1 MVDAAPQLGEGDRP
15 LHVAVIMDGNGRWAR
30 ARGMPRS
37 LGHREGAK
45 AVRRAVEAACELGVG
60 YLTLFGFS
68 SENWSRPA
76 QEIGDLMDL
85 LRFYLRRE
93 IADLHNDGIRFRVIG
108 DRGKLSP
115 DIVTLIENGERLTA
129 ANTRMVLTVALSYG
143 GRRELTGVVR
153 RIAEE
158 VAAGRL
164 DPAAIDEDVVAARLD
179 TADLPDPDL
188 LIRTS
193 GEKRISNFLLW
204 QIAYTEFVFLDVL
217 WPDFG
222 RPHLEGALEEFAR
235 RDRRFGRATGQGSR

>member
-37 LGHREGAK
+37 FGHREGAK
-45 AVRRAVEAACELGVG
+45 AVRRAVEAASDLGVG

-76 QEIGDLMDL
+76 QEVVDLMEL

-93 IADLHNDGIRFRVIG
+93 IAELHKDGIRFRVIG
-108 DRGKLSP
+108 DRSRLSP

-129 ANTRMVLTVALSYG
+129 GNTRMVLTVALSYG
-143 GRRELTGVVR
+143 GRRELTDAVR
-153 RIAEE
+153 RIAED
-158 VAAGRL
+158 VAAGTL
-164 DPAAIDEDVVAARLD
+164 DPSAIDEELVASRLD
-179 TADLPDPDL
+179 TAYMPDPDL

-204 QIAYTEFVFLDVL
+204 QIAYSEFVFMDVL
-217 WPDFG
+217 WPDFD
-222 RPHLEGALEEFAR
+222 RSHLEAALDEFAR
-235 RDRRFGRATGQGSR
+235 RDRRYGRATGQGSG

>member
-30 ARGMPRS
+30 ARGLPRS

-108 DRGKLSP
+108 DRSQLSA

-143 GRRELTGVVR
+143 GRHELTGAVR
-153 RIAEE
+153 RIAED

-164 DPAAIDEDVVAARLD
+164 DPAAIDENLVASRLD
-179 TADLPDPDL
+179 TSYLPDPDL

-204 QIAYTEFVFLDVL
+204 QIAYTEFIFLDVL
-217 WPDFG
+217 WPDFS
-222 RPHLEGALEEFAR
+222 RQHLEAALNEFAR
-235 RDRRFGRATGQGSR
+235 RDRRFGRATGQGSG

>member
-45 AVRRAVEAACELGVG
+45 AVRRAVEAACDLGVG

-76 QEIGDLMDL
+76 QEIGDLMEL

-93 IADLHNDGIRFRVIG
+93 IAELHNDGIRFQVIG
-108 DRGKLSP
+108 DRRKLSP

-129 ANTRMVLTVALSYG
+129 GNTRMVLTIALSYG
-143 GRRELTGVVR
+143 GRHELTGAVR
-153 RIAEE
+153 RIAED

-164 DPAAIDEDVVAARLD
+164 DPASIDEETLEARLD
-179 TADLPDPDL
+179 TAGMPDPDL
-188 LIRTS
+188 MIRTS

-204 QIAYTEFVFLDVL
+204 QIAYSEFVFLDVL

-222 RPHLEGALEEFAR
+222 RAHLEQALDEFAR
-235 RDRRFGRATGQGSR
+235 RDRRYGRATGQGAG

>member
-1 MVDAAPQLGEGDRP
+1 MVDAAPQFGEGDRP
-15 LHVAVIMDGNGRWAR
+15 LHVAIIMDGNGRWAR

-37 LGHREGAK
+37 FGHREGAK
-45 AVRRAVEAACELGVG
+45 AVKRTVQAACELGVG

-76 QEIGDLMDL
+76 QEIGDLMEL

-93 IADLHNDGIRFRVIG
+93 IAELHKDGIRFRVIG
-108 DRGKLSP
+108 DRTLFSD

-129 ANTRMVLTVALSYG
+129 GNTRMVLTIALSYG
-143 GRRELTGVVR
+143 GRRELTGAVR
-153 RIAEE
+153 RIAED

-164 DPAAIDEDVVAARLD
+164 DPTAIDETVVASRLY

-204 QIAYTEFVFLDVL
+204 QIAYAEFVFLDVL

-222 RPHLEGALEEFAR
+222 LQHLEEALDEFAR
-235 RDRRFGRATGQGSR
+235 RDRRFGRATGQGGG

>member
-1 MVDAAPQLGEGDRP
+1 MVDAAPQLGETGRP

-108 DRGKLSP
+108 DRSRLSP

-129 ANTRMVLTVALSYG
+129 GNTRMVLTVALSYG
-143 GRRELTGVVR
+143 GRRELTGAVR
-153 RIAEE
+153 RIAEA

-164 DPAAIDEDVVAARLD
+164 DPAAIDEDVVAAHLD

-222 RPHLEGALEEFAR
+222 QAHLAAALDEFAR
-235 RDRRFGRATGQGSR
+235 RDRRFGRATGQGGG

>member
-1 MVDAAPQLGEGDRP
+1 MVDAAPQFGETGRP

-108 DRGKLSP
+108 DRSRLSP

-129 ANTRMVLTVALSYG
+129 GNTRMVLTVALSYG
-143 GRRELTGVVR
+143 GRRELTGVVQ
-153 RIAEE
+153 RIAEA

-164 DPAAIDEDVVAARLD
+164 DPAAIDEDVVAAHLD

-222 RPHLEGALEEFAR
+222 QAHLAAALDEFAR
-235 RDRRFGRATGQGSR
+235 RDRRFGRATGQGGG

>member
-1 MVDAAPQLGEGDRP
+1 MVDAVPQLGEEERP
-15 LHVAVIMDGNGRWAR
+15 LHVAIIMDGNGRWAR

-37 LGHREGAK
+37 FGHREGTK
-45 AVRRAVEAACELGVG
+45 AVKRAVKAACDLGVG

-76 QEIGDLMDL
+76 QEIGELMDL

-93 IADLHNDGIRFRVIG
+93 ISELHKDGIRFRVIG
-108 DRGKLSP
+108 DRSQLSR
-115 DIVTLIENGERLTA
+115 DIVTLIENGERLTVD
-129 ANTRMVLTVALSYG
+129 NRRMVLTIALSYG
-143 GRRELTGVVR
+143 SRRELAGAVR
-153 RIAEE
+153 LIAED

-164 DPAAIDEDVVAARLD
+164 DPAAIDETTVASRLY
-179 TADLPDPDL
+179 TCDLPDPDL
-188 LIRTS
+188 LVRTS

-222 RPHLEGALEEFAR
+222 LAHLEEALDEFAR
-235 RDRRFGRATGQGSR
+235 RDRRYGRATGQGGG

>member
-1 MVDAAPQLGEGDRP
+1 MVDAAPQFAEADRP

-30 ARGMPRS
+30 ARGLPRS

-45 AVRRAVEAACELGVG
+45 SVRRAVEAACELGIG

-108 DRGKLSP
+108 DRSRLSP

-129 ANTRMVLTVALSYG
+129 GNTRMVLTVALSYG
-143 GRRELTGVVR
+143 GRRELTNVVR
-153 RIAEE
+153 RVAEE
-158 VAAGRL
+158 AAAGRL
-164 DPAAIDEDVVAARLD
+164 DPSQVDEAMVAAHLD

-222 RPHLEGALEEFAR
+222 RQHLEAALDEFAR
-235 RDRRFGRATGQGSR
+235 RDRRFGRATGQGSG